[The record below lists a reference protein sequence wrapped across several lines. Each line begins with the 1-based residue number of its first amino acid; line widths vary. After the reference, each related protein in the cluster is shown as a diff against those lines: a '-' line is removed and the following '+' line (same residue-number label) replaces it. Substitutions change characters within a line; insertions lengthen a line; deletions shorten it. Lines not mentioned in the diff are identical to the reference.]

1 MLCVHFLRMPD
12 LWEEEEGHG
21 TGSVNSNNV
30 FLLEIMVLKGLV
42 EGLDADLDEYP
53 LSLYRRKGS
62 KVRR

>member
-1 MLCVHFLRMPD
+1 MLYVHFLRMPN

-42 EGLDADLDEYP
+42 EGLDADLDEHP
-53 LSLYRRKGS
+53 LSLQKERKQG
-62 KVRR
+62 